1 MRLGTHWLAK
11 QKEKEYFS
19 TSTSNCVSDH
29 SSATHDGIQLHVE
42 RLEFQV
48 FNHLTLVCRL
58 LLSEDI
64 SVRALMQIPLC
75 GPIRDLS
82 DGPGILTWVNMLRT

>member
-1 MRLGTHWLAK
+1 LWLGTHLLAK
-11 QKEKEYFS
+11 QKEKEYY
-19 TSTSNCVSDH
+19 STSNCVSDQ
-29 SSATHDGIQLHVE
+29 SSATHGEIQLHVE
-42 RLEFQV
+42 SLEFQV